1 MVVVAFH
8 FISNSQL
15 SRANA
20 CVSMFGKVRL
30 VFEVLPQMFTQML

>member
-1 MVVVAFH
+1 MVVVAPRL
-8 FISNSQL
+8 ICNTQL

-20 CVSMFGKVRL
+20 CVSMFGEVRL

>member
-1 MVVVAFH
+1 MVVVACHLIF
-8 FISNSQL
+8 SAQM

-20 CVSMFGKVRL
+20 CVSLFGEVRL